1 MGKKKEVLKED
12 LIIPKQDNRICG
24 VICICQM
31 TFVLSLVAIVY
42 LTVASYMPSIR
53 EFNSGIIATPVMCTT
68 IKTFKTEN
76 CEWVSCAEWCLSK
89 PSGACIQI
97 YVNLRKNGS
106 SLLLGNCTNP
116 ANKTCFGLDQENA
129 AKLRCIKEDCKN
141 LSGMV

>member
-1 MGKKKEVLKED
+1 
-12 LIIPKQDNRICG
+12 
-24 VICICQM
+24 
-31 TFVLSLVAIVY
+31 
-42 LTVASYMPSIR
+42 
-53 EFNSGIIATPVMCTT
+53 
-68 IKTFKTEN
+68 
-76 CEWVSCAEWCLSK
+76 VSCAEWCLSK

-141 LSGMV
+141 LSGMVWSSFIGELLTEHWFFLL